1 MPLVVNT
8 NVASLDAQ
16 KNLSRTSA
24 GLQKSFQRLS
34 SGFRINSASDDAA
47 GLAVSETLKSRI
59 KSFSV
64 AERNTNNGI
73 SMAKT
78 AEGGLSEISGIVVR
92 MRELAVQ
99 SANGD
104 LTSTDRGYIDTE
116 FSALKSEITRLAE
129 STEFNGKELLDGD
142 STTSISFQVG
152 IGTDSAQ
159 DTISVDF
166 GGVTLSSLGL
176 STTNVAG
183 SDASNATTAIS
194 AIDSALNSVSDKR
207 AKFGA
212 AVNRLGVSLSN
223 SQTIRTN
230 LEAANSAIR
239 DVDVAEESSVLARSQ
254 VLLQAG
260 TSILAQANQAPSL
273 ALSLLG

>member
-16 KNLSRTSA
+16 KNLSRTTSS
-24 GLQKSFQRLS
+24 LQKSFQRLS
-34 SGFRINSASDDAA
+34 SGFRINSAADDAA
-47 GLAVSETLKSRI
+47 GLGVSEGLKSRI
-59 KSFSV
+59 RSFTV
-64 AERNTNNGI
+64 AERNTNHAI
-73 SMAKT
+73 SMVRT
-78 AEGGLSEISGIVVR
+78 AEGGLGEISGIVLR

-104 LTSTDRGYIDTE
+104 LSSTDRDFLQTE
-116 FSALKSEITRLAE
+116 FGLLKEEITRLANT
-129 STEFNGKELLDGD
+129 TEFNGKDLLAGTQG
-142 STTSISFQVG
+142 STAFQVG
-152 IGTDSAQ
+152 INTTVD

-166 GGVTLSSLGL
+166 GGVDLSSLGL
-176 STTNVAG
+176 SGIVISG
-183 SDASNATTAIS
+183 SSQSNATTAID
-194 AIDSALNSVSDKR
+194 AVDGALTEVSTR
-207 AKFGA
+207 RSTFGA
-212 AVNRLGVSLSN
+212 AQNRLSIAAAN

-239 DVDVAEESSVLARSQ
+239 DVDVAEETSVLARSQ

-260 TSILAQANQAPSL
+260 TSILAQANQSPQL

>member
-16 KNLSRTSA
+16 KNLSRTTSS
-24 GLQKSFQRLS
+24 LQKSFQRLS
-34 SGFRINSASDDAA
+34 SGFRINSAADDAA
-47 GLAVSETLKSRI
+47 GLGVSEGLKSRI
-59 KSFSV
+59 RSFTV
-64 AERNTNNGI
+64 AERNTNNAI
-73 SMAKT
+73 SMVRT
-78 AEGGLSEISGIVVR
+78 AEGGLGEISGIVLR

-104 LTSTDRGYIDTE
+104 LSSTDSDFLQTE
-116 FSALKSEITRLAE
+116 FGLLKEEITRLANT
-129 STEFNGKELLDGD
+129 TEFNGKDLLAGTQG
-142 STTSISFQVG
+142 STAFQVG
-152 IGTDSAQ
+152 INTTVD

-166 GGVTLSSLGL
+166 GGVDLSSLGL
-176 STTNVAG
+176 SGIVISG
-183 SDASNATTAIS
+183 SSQSNATTAID
-194 AIDSALNSVSDKR
+194 AVDGALTEVSTR
-207 AKFGA
+207 RSTFGA
-212 AVNRLGVSLSN
+212 AQNRLSIAAAN

-239 DVDVAEESSVLARSQ
+239 DVDVAEETSVLARSQ

-260 TSILAQANQAPSL
+260 TSILAQANQSPQL

>member
-16 KNLSRTSA
+16 KNLTRTSQS
-24 GLQKSFQRLS
+24 LQKSFQRLS
-34 SGFRINSASDDAA
+34 SGFRINQAADDAA
-47 GLAVSETLKSRI
+47 GLGVSESLKSRI
-59 KSFSV
+59 RSFSV
-64 AERNTNNGI
+64 AERNTSNAL
-73 SMAKT
+73 SMVRT
-78 AEGGLSEISGIVVR
+78 AEGGLGEVSGIVLR

-116 FSALKSEITRLAE
+116 FQALKSEITRLAE
-129 STEFNGKELLDGD
+129 STEFNGHELLNGD
-142 STTSISFQVG
+142 AASSISFQVG
-152 IGTDSAQ
+152 INTTAD

-166 GGVTLSSLGL
+166 GGITISSLGL
-176 STTNVAG
+176 SGISVSG
-183 SDASNATTAIS
+183 SGQSNATG
-194 AIDSALNSVSDKR
+194 AIDAVDTALKEVSTRRSA
-207 AKFGA
+207 FGA
-212 AVNRLGVSLSN
+212 AQNRLGIAQAN

-239 DVDVAEESSVLARSQ
+239 DVDVAEESSLLARSQ

-260 TSILAQANQAPSL
+260 TSILAQANQSPQL
-273 ALSLLG
+273 ALSLIG

>member
-73 SMAKT
+73 SRAKT

-166 GGVTLSSLGL
+166 GGITISSLGL
-176 STTNVAG
+176 SGISVAG
-183 SDASNATTAIS
+183 SDQVNATTAID
-194 AIDSALNSVSDKR
+194 AVDDALTTVSTKR
-207 AKFGA
+207 ATFGA
-212 AVNRLGVSLSN
+212 AVNRLGIAQAN

-239 DVDVAEESSVLARSQ
+239 DVDVAEESSLLARSQ

-260 TSILAQANQAPSL
+260 TSILAQANQAPQL
-273 ALSLLG
+273 ALSLIG